1 MALILFLK
9 KYSQRDRDTLR
20 EELKILP
27 NEILIGHI
35 GRFVP
40 EKNHS
45 FIVDVFED
53 YMKVHPNSKLLLFGK
68 GNLRENIISKCKEK
82 GLYNKCIFIES
93 VDNLD
98 HYYSAMD
105 VFYFLQFARVL
116 AWSQLKHRLLHC
128 LCWHRVLYR

>member
-1 MALILFLK
+1 MADGFDTLSK

-53 YMKVHPNSKLLLFGK
+53 YMKVHPNSETSFVWK
-68 GNLRENIISKCKEK
+68 REFKRE
-82 GLYNKCIFIES
+82 
-93 VDNLD
+93 
-98 HYYSAMD
+98 YYFKM
-105 VFYFLQFARVL
+105 
-116 AWSQLKHRLLHC
+116 
-128 LCWHRVLYR
+128 